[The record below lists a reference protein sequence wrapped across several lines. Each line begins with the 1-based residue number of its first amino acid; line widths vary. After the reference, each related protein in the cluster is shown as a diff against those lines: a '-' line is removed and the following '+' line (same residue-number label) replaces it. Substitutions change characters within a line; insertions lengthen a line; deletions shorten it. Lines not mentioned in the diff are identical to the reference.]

1 MPALPDNFITRLMR
15 GEVPQHTVGRTLGAR
30 IVALDLGAGR
40 LEMGFEGAE
49 AFLNP
54 AGTVQGGML
63 AAMLD
68 DVTASLVTAT
78 AGPDERCATLDL
90 HTTFVKP
97 CRVGPIAASA
107 TLVRRGR
114 EVCIVQGELRQDG
127 AVVAIATATCRIVG
141 PR

>member
-1 MPALPDNFITRLMR
+1 MPELPDNFITRLMR
-15 GEVPQHTVGRTLGAR
+15 GEVAQHAVGRTLGAR
-30 IVALDLGAGR
+30 IVALDLDAGR
-40 LEMGFEGAE
+40 LEMGFEGLD

-90 HTTFVKP
+90 HTAFVRP
-97 CRVGPIAASA
+97 CPVGSIAASA

-114 EVCIVQGELRQDG
+114 EVCVVQGELRRDG
-127 AVVAIATATCRIVG
+127 VVVAVATATCRIVG
-141 PR
+141 TR

>member
-1 MPALPDNFITRLMR
+1 MPELPDNFITRLMR
-15 GEVPQHTVGRTLGAR
+15 GEVAQHAVGRTLGAR
-30 IVALDLGAGR
+30 IVALDLEAGR
-40 LEMGFEGAE
+40 LEMGFDGVD

-90 HTTFVKP
+90 HVSFVKP
-97 CRVGPIAASA
+97 CRVGPIEASA

-114 EVCIVQGELRQDG
+114 EVCIVQGALRRDG
-127 AVVAIATATCRIVG
+127 ETVAIATATCRIGG